1 VTFQSGPKRGKFGP
15 ALAISLLL
23 HVLLLWPV
31 ADGPAAIDV
40 REVLTA
46 TLQPPAAPPSLPSPP
61 SPSPVF
67 SPSPLSR
74 APQQKAK
81 TPRDPPPILSTS
93 RPAVDAVPWTND
105 ALQRSENPPSVAAV
119 SPPASPAF
127 APAGDSRAEGVRE
140 YRLSLATQARRYKR
154 YPPRAM
160 EAGVGGTAEIR
171 IAVAAEGRATEVL
184 LARSSGDD
192 TLDAAALEMMRKA
205 APRTPVPESLR
216 DRSFAVNLPIVFD
229 PATE

>member
-1 VTFQSGPKRGKFGP
+1 M
-15 ALAISLLL
+15 
-23 HVLLLWPV
+23 
-31 ADGPAAIDV
+31 
-40 REVLTA
+40 REVLNA
-46 TLQPPAAPPSLPSPP
+46 TLRPPEDLPVPHSLPPSPPPPLSPP
-61 SPSPVF
+61 SP
-67 SPSPLSR
+67 PSPLSR
-74 APQQKAK
+74 APQPLAK
-81 TPRDPPPILSTS
+81 TPPDPIPPPILSTS
-93 RPAVDAVPWTND
+93 RPAIDAAPLTGE
-105 ALQRSENPPSVAAV
+105 ALPRSENSPGVAAV
-119 SPPASPAF
+119 ALPAPLASPA
-127 APAGDSRAEGVRE
+127 AGDSRAEGVRE
-140 YRLSLATQARRYKR
+140 YRLALATQARRYKR

-205 APRTPVPESLR
+205 APRTTVPESLR